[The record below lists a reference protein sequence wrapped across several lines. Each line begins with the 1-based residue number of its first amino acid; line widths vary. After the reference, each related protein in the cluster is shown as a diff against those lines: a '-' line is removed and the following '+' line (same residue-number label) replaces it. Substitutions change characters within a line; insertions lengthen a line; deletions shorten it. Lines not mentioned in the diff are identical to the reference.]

1 VLIHFD
7 LAKLI
12 QFKTDAS
19 GYAIA
24 GIISQQAREV
34 REAKECLSDCTERAM
49 KHAVERAAERAAN
62 GH

>member
-1 VLIHFD
+1 MCVHFD
-7 LAKLI
+7 PAKTIGLE
-12 QFKTDAS
+12 TDAS

-49 KHAVERAAERAAN
+49 ECAAE
-62 GH
+62 